1 MANEKTFKLRYVGA
15 RFAGARLPVNV
26 LSDLPAFRDLL
37 VSFAKDEWKKLH
49 PDRQRVPKGFD
60 ASLSFDLT
68 MIEEGSAVPNI
79 VWNRTEAQ
87 ANLPGFE
94 DELEEV
100 VDASYRDIVH
110 LFDSAGGA
118 GAIGELS
125 PEKIRALDKFG
136 AGLQGGEQIEVGE
149 SPAGNV
155 VYLDAARRKRLITSA
170 RETYNT
176 RLTGVGKLASNSVY
190 GLIIVRAENGQD
202 MSIPVDPEEI
212 LRDFDGSL
220 DQDIQ
225 YDVMVELDQNDV
237 VRKVVEVFD
246 VAVVDASIEAG
257 MLRCR
262 ERLVEISHLPEGWH
276 DGTGSA
282 INPVA
287 IAAAEA
293 FLKVRSFCT
302 PKLKIYPDEAGGVL
316 LEVEQNGWDISIEF
330 SADGTIELYGIESE
344 GDEELDPVGFETVGD
359 EFLAEFDKRIGR

>member
-1 MANEKTFKLRYVGA
+1 MADEKTFKLRYVGP

-49 PDRQRVPKGFD
+49 PERQRVPKGFD

-94 DELEEV
+94 DELEQV
-100 VDASYRDIVH
+100 VDASYRDIVQ
-110 LFDSAGGA
+110 LFDAAGGA
-118 GAIGELS
+118 DDIGELS
-125 PEKIRALDKFG
+125 AEKIRALDKFG
-136 AGLQGGEQIEVGE
+136 SGLQGGEQIEVGH
-149 SPAGNV
+149 SKTGNV
-155 VYLDAARRKRLITSA
+155 VYLDAARRKRLITSV

-176 RLTGVGKLASNSVY
+176 RFSGVGKLASNSVY

-202 MSIPVDPEEI
+202 ISIPVDPEEI

-262 ERLVEISHLPEGWH
+262 DRLAEIGTLRDGWH

-282 INPVA
+282 IKRNA
-287 IAAAEA
+287 IGAAEQ
-293 FLKVRSFCT
+293 FMRLRSFCS
-302 PKLKIYPDEAGGVL
+302 PIVKIYPDETGGVL
-316 LEVEQNGWDISIEF
+316 LELEQNGWDISIEF
-330 SADGTIELYGIESE
+330 APNGSVEIYGIEAE
-344 GDEELDPVGFETVGD
+344 GDGELEPMTFEAVND